1 MDKIFYLIFWGVV
14 ALILFFLVFQLLFQ
28 ALKLLIWRELK
39 ENQKSFSGTEIYW
52 LSFNATCLVVLA
64 MGFLVSW
71 FWFRSLSFGFLSLLS
86 VPLVFRGVS
95 FQVKNFQKRKL
106 EMAALTFFYGLLGL
120 IQSGRG
126 FNSALFDLTQNQST
140 SFTLLLRKY
149 LENYQEGKGFSAVL
163 SQFRKKTELPL
174 IGTYLATLE
183 MAYTQGL
190 AVSPLLEQMIPSM
203 EVEQHYQK
211 KIEDLRRQSMAQ
223 ALLAFFVPWI
233 LSAVLWFFNPELFVS
248 LKNQGSFIWVG
259 GLAVGLEILG
269 VWVLWQIT
277 KFY

>member
-1 MDKIFYLIFWGVV
+1 M
-14 ALILFFLVFQLLFQ
+14 
-28 ALKLLIWRELK
+28 
-39 ENQKSFSGTEIYW
+39 
-52 LSFNATCLVVLA
+52 
-64 MGFLVSW
+64 
-71 FWFRSLSFGFLSLLS
+71 
-86 VPLVFRGVS
+86 
-95 FQVKNFQKRKL
+95 KNFQKRKL
-106 EMAALTFFYGLLGL
+106 EMAALSFFYGLLGL